1 MLQIID
7 GETYVN
13 GIKMEIET
21 IPVADID
28 KNLHYINEQI
38 TKKQNSVN
46 RLLEQRDELI
56 VHAFKHNFSAITLAK
71 ILNLTRQRIYD
82 VLNKY
87 SKEG

>member
-1 MLQIID
+1 M
-7 GETYVN
+7 T
-13 GIKMEIET
+13 
-21 IPVADID
+21 DIA

>member
-7 GETYVN
+7 GVTYVN

-21 IPVADID
+21 IPVADIA
-28 KNLHYINEQI
+28 KNLHYINEEI

-56 VHAFKHNFSAITLAK
+56 VHSFKHDFSAITLSIK
-71 ILNLTRQRIYD
+71 RSIN
-82 VLNKY
+82 
-87 SKEG
+87 SS